1 MFCLS
6 TAKLMNDGVANFVGD
21 LKAEIFI
28 KGKWFQIS
36 IKRES
41 HQKII
46 MGAVFGTGTIYLT

>member
-1 MFCLS
+1 
-6 TAKLMNDGVANFVGD
+6 MNDGVANFVGD